1 MTIENGGMSVQ
12 PVDGH
17 CAAEPIDLGNLL
29 SFRTGQQTDL
39 QIVFVIAID
48 LAAGVL
54 PDRIPLPVKKSEV
67 GKADRSAVGIIDGAK
82 GFIHAGGI
90 AESQN
95 IVVAPVQGVFAA
107 RESFLRQGDGLQ
119 HLILPAQGGEGIVV
133 LEGEGAVSVPARP
146 ALDQR
151 AVIVG
156 VPGFGGIEGFGTR
169 GGSGAALRQ
178 SGGILRLLGGTARGS
193 HSQQGSQ

>member
-1 MTIENGGMSVQ
+1 MGSVPPLGEIVIGTIHNTAHLASAVGAESAELGGDFIHIVQDLPGIGCKVIEDNEGMTIENGGMSVQ

-17 CAAEPIDLGNLL
+17 CAAEPIDLDNLL

-39 QIVFVIAID
+39 LIVFVIAID

-54 PDRIPLPVKKSEV
+54 PDQIPLPVKESEV
-67 GKADRSAVGIIDGAK
+67 GKADRSAVGIIDNAR

-95 IVVAPVQGVFAA
+95 IFVAPVQGVFAA

-119 HLILPAQGGEGIVV
+119 HLILPAQGGEGIAV
-133 LEGEGAVSVPARP
+133 LEG
-146 ALDQR
+146 
-151 AVIVG
+151 
-156 VPGFGGIEGFGTR
+156 
-169 GGSGAALRQ
+169 
-178 SGGILRLLGGTARGS
+178 
-193 HSQQGSQ
+193 